1 MKLPGIIIV
10 DDHRLFRSGIKYIL
24 ESSGKYEVIGEAANG
39 FELLELLAH
48 IHPELV
54 IMDLIM
60 PKMNGLEASRIA
72 LSRYPNLKIMILSMY
87 GQPEYYNALLDY
99 GIKGYLMKDVDNEV
113 FLIATD
119 KIIAGENYYAQELL
133 QSIMSQ
139 SNISNLVKL
148 SHREKEILDLISH
161 GLSNLQISKVL
172 NISQRTVERHRTHL
186 LEKTGSKDSVNL
198 VIYALKNKLI
208 VH

>member
-1 MKLPGIIIV
+1 M

-39 FELLELLAH
+39 FELLELLASN
-48 IHPELV
+48 HPELV

-113 FLIATD
+113 FLIATH
-119 KIIAGENYYAQELL
+119 KIIAGESYYAQELL

>member
-1 MKLPGIIIV
+1 M

-24 ESSGKYEVIGEAANG
+24 ESSGKYEVVGEAANG

-48 IHPELV
+48 ISPELV

>member
-1 MKLPGIIIV
+1 M

-39 FELLELLAH
+39 FELLELLAYN
-48 IHPELV
+48 HPELV

-119 KIIAGENYYAQELL
+119 KVIAGENYYAQELL

-139 SNISNLVKL
+139 SNMSNLVKL
-148 SHREKEILDLISH
+148 SHREREILDLISH

-172 NISQRTVERHRTHL
+172 NISQRTVERHRSHL

-208 VH
+208 VR

>member
-1 MKLPGIIIV
+1 MKLPGIILV

-24 ESSGKYEVIGEAANG
+24 ESSGKYEIVGEAANG
-39 FELLELLAH
+39 FEFLELLTH
-48 IHPELV
+48 HKPELV

-60 PKMNGLEASRIA
+60 PKMNGLEAARIA
-72 LSRYPNLKIMILSMY
+72 LSRYPDLKILILSMF

-119 KIIAGENYYAQELL
+119 KIMAGEKYYAQELL

-139 SNISNLVKL
+139 SNDSNHVKL